1 MLNKLTVTY
10 YLLENSVHKYI
21 NLGCLP
27 FLQELSAHNFENNCR
42 YKLWVTWFVL
52 YLLLT
57 CGSVYIRYDWLRYTT
72 VHSVRVHW
80 C

>member
-42 YKLWVTWFVL
+42 YIIM
-52 YLLLT
+52 
-57 CGSVYIRYDWLRYTT
+57 G
-72 VHSVRVHW
+72 HMVRVVFTINMW
-80 C
+80 